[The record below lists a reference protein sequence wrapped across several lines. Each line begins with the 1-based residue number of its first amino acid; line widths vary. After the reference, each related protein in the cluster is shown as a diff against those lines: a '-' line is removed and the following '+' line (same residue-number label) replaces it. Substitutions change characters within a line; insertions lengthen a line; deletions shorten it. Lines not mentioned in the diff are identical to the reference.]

1 MKDLKEEMNEI
12 LKKVRNDLVQS
23 QTILIQSIIGLCSI
37 ILANLHNGDIEKAKD
52 SLVSLITQL
61 ESRSEDA

>member
-1 MKDLKEEMNEI
+1 MKDLKEEINEI
-12 LKKVRNDLVQS
+12 LKSVRDDLMQS
-23 QTILIQSIIGLCSI
+23 QTILIQSIIGLCSV
-37 ILANLHNGDIEKAKD
+37 ILANLHNGDIDKAKD